1 MKKINLF
8 IAVCGMLVANMF
20 VSCSSEDVMSEDF
33 TADKAMNL
41 ITLEAP
47 ITTTVEST
55 EGQGSVRRWTLSD
68 GQTVTA
74 RHSGNIDV
82 NSIEI
87 VNIDETPVDDNTVNV
102 HVTVASRSAANTL
115 TKSVSYAKVV
125 KAEPAPAEP
134 TIVREYFAADTTMIY
149 KTYKSGMVKVSM
161 QHKLYQVT
169 EWSDNRQDSV
179 QVWDK
184 TIKVATSVAG
194 LSEGRAYSRTAAKD
208 FQHSYSLVWYESAE
222 EQDESFSIQT
232 RKGEF
237 VYVVDYINDA
247 NYPMKS
253 DHHVMAEES
262 TVKCSYNGYEAVY
275 DFHWAA
281 NFAGQEE
288 VNKNLED
295 ETRGNYTYQYEANSI
310 GSWKVSLSGT
320 EVGIHKV
327 DIDVLRY
334 YPAE

>member
-1 MKKINLF
+1 MKKINF
-8 IAVCGMLVANMF
+8 IAVFGILVANVF
-20 VSCSSEDVMSEDF
+20 ASCSSEDLMSETL
-33 TADKAMNL
+33 TAEKTEN
-41 ITLEAP
+41 IISLEAP
-47 ITTTVEST
+47 VETKVSST

-87 VNIDETPVDDNTVNV
+87 VNIDEVPVDDNTVNV
-102 HVTVASRSAANTL
+102 NVTVASRSAANTI

-125 KAEPAPAEP
+125 KEEAAPAEP
-134 TIVREYFAADTTMIY
+134 TIIHEYFAADTTMVY
-149 KTYKSGMVKVSM
+149 KTYESGTVKVSM
-161 QHKLYQVT
+161 QHKLYQIT
-169 EWSDNRQDSV
+169 EWSDARQDST
-179 QVWDK
+179 QIWDK
-184 TIKVATSVAG
+184 TIKVAKTFLGTSV
-194 LSEGRAYSRTAAKD
+194 GRAYSRTEAKN
-208 FQHSYSLVWYESAE
+208 FQHSSSLVWYESAE
-222 EQDESFSIQT
+222 EQDESFTIQT

-237 VYVVDYINDA
+237 VFVVDYINDA

-253 DHHVMAEES
+253 DHHVVAEES

-275 DFHWAA
+275 DFRWSA

-288 VNKNLED
+288 VDKNLED

-310 GSWKVSLSGT
+310 GSWKISLSGA
-320 EVGIHKV
+320 EVGVRKV

-334 YPAE
+334 FE